1 MSHLVTQIRRL
12 QQIALRSLVINTVYK
27 EPFVD
32 VVVDSFWFKI
42 LARRQIRKLLHRD
55 MARRAFNS

>member
-12 QQIALRSLVINTVYK
+12 QQIALRSLVIITAHK

-32 VVVDSFWFKI
+32 VVVDSFWFEV
-42 LARRQIRKLLHRD
+42 LVRWQIRKLLRRD
-55 MARRAFNS
+55 MAQRAFNR